1 MVAAPAKWRIEPLG
15 KQHDRAAFTCGIPAL
30 DDYIKT
36 KATQDDRRD
45 ATKTYVALAHGT
57 DLVVGYYTLSNTG
70 IDLSAIPE
78 AEVARF
84 ARYPIVGAT
93 LIGRLARDLSEKGK
107 GLGEFLLIDALY
119 RSLQLSRQI
128 ASAAVVVEAKDH
140 DAVTFYQRYGFVQLL
155 LNGRK
160 LILPMRTI
168 DRLFK

>member
-15 KQHDRAAFTCGIPAL
+15 KRHDRAAFTCGIPAL
-30 DDYIKT
+30 DNYIKT

-45 ATKTYVALAHGT
+45 AAKAYVALAHGT

-140 DAVTFYQRYGFVQLL
+140 DAVTFYQRYGFAQLL

>member
-45 ATKTYVALAHGT
+45 AAKAYVALAHGT

-140 DAVTFYQRYGFVQLL
+140 DAVTFYQRYGFAQLL

>member
-1 MVAAPAKWRIEPLG
+1 MAAKPTWRIEPLG

-45 ATKTYVALAHGT
+45 AAKAYVALALKT
-57 DLVVGYYTLSNTG
+57 DRVVGYYTLSNTG

-78 AEVARF
+78 ADVARL
-84 ARYPIVGAT
+84 ARYPIVGST
-93 LIGRLARDLSEKGK
+93 LIGRLARDLTEKGK
-107 GLGEFLLIDALY
+107 GLGEFLLMHALY
-119 RSLQLSRQI
+119 RSLALSRQI

-140 DAVTFYQRYGFVQLL
+140 DAMTFYQRYGFKRLL
-155 LNGRK
+155 QNERK
-160 LILPMRTI
+160 LFLPMRTV